1 MVQPRE
7 TASAYPIYFPAI
19 FSLSM
24 REREY
29 KVSNYQSGLWAREN
43 DQL

>member
-7 TASAYPIYFPAI
+7 TAREYPIYFQAI
-19 FSLSM
+19 FSLST

-29 KVSNYQSGLWAREN
+29 RVSNYQSGLWARKN
-43 DQL
+43 DLL